1 MPTLRSGPSLDRA
14 VACLRAQTF
23 RDFLT
28 VIVDNG
34 GSGAARRLRSPPDTV
49 VIENPRN
56 VGFGEAV
63 NQGLAASQSEY
74 VCVLNDDAYAR
85 PDWLRELVAAADA
98 DPAAVGMCASQI
110 RLADAP
116 ALLDSAGLDI
126 YPDGSTKQRG
136 RGEPAAAYAAPVE
149 VLLPSGCAALYRRET
164 IEQAGGF
171 DRSYFLYCEDSDLGL
186 RGRLAGWRCRYVPSA
201 VVEHD
206 YSLSAG
212 RASKM
217 KAFYV
222 ERNRLYTVVKTFPPA
237 IWPFVPL
244 FSLWRYLAQA
254 AAALRGRGLT
264 ADIRR
269 EQGFAGLARIV
280 FDAHRQAALA
290 LPRLWRARRALRPR
304 TTLGAWG
311 FLRLLKRHSVSA
323 WKIAAQ

>member
-1 MPTLRSGPSLDRA
+1 MPTLRSGPSLERA

-34 GSGAARRLRSPPDTV
+34 GSGAARRLRAPPDTV